1 MTLIL
6 SQIDGMNHAGL
17 FFRFSTPNSD
27 AILAL
32 TQADFRP
39 NSADFFENLFFADA
53 VKQTRPISIDLH
65 AIFLS
70 RRI

>member
-1 MTLIL
+1 MPACVVLVV
-6 SQIDGMNHAGL
+6 DGHFKFVVQFDIAKKRIKSASYAGL

-39 NSADFFENLFFADA
+39 NSADFLA
-53 VKQTRPISIDLH
+53 
-65 AIFLS
+65 
-70 RRI
+70 